1 MTLPEHFVVVDV
13 ETRRSAQEVGG
24 WHRADRMGVSI
35 AVAYDS
41 RTDAFTAYTEEEIP
55 QLAALM
61 AGAPLVVGFNI
72 IRFDY
77 AVLAPHA
84 PGVDLRALPTLD
96 MLQTVQEQLSYRVS
110 LDNLATA
117 TLDAAKSADGL
128 LALQWW
134 KEQKLD
140 LIEEYCRQDVALT
153 RDLFLFG
160 RNHGHLLF
168 TNKAG
173 GKVRVR
179 ATWAGDAP
187 VEGASTCRD

>member
-1 MTLPEHFVVVDV
+1 MRVLGIESSCD
-13 ETRRSAQEVGG
+13 ET
-24 WHRADRMGVSI
+24 GV
-35 AVAYDS
+35 ALYDTS
-41 RTDAFTAYTEEEIP
+41 R
-55 QLAALM
+55 
-61 AGAPLVVGFNI
+61 
-72 IRFDY
+72 
-77 AVLAPHA
+77 
-84 PGVDLRALPTLD
+84 PG
-96 MLQTVQEQLSYRVS
+96 
-110 LDNLATA
+110 
-117 TLDAAKSADGL
+117 ADGL